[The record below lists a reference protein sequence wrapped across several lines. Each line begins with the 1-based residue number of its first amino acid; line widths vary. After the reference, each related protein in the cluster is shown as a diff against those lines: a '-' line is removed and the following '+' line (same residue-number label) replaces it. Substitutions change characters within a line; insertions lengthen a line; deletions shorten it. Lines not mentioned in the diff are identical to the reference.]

1 MADLN
6 SDSFTETTTTG
17 WFSRMGSSLVGA
29 LIGIVL
35 LPAAI
40 FVLSWNEGRAVTAAT
55 GLKRGLSTIVEISAD
70 TVNTQNNSKLIY
82 LNGTVTGVTPAI
94 DPWNQLSAT
103 GLLRLQRN
111 VEMYQWLEKESETK
125 TNNVG
130 GSQTTQKTYT
140 YSQAWSSVAANSTQ
154 FKVPQGHQNP
164 AMPLKSQ
171 TFDAQLV
178 KIGAFTLDKSLVND
192 LNNFESLDAL
202 GQAPAGYSLQGNM
215 LYKGAN
221 PDQPALGDIRVTYTA
236 IAGQTYSIAAQQ
248 NNSILTPYHDVK
260 NDYKIAL
267 IAPGVVTAQKLFADQ
282 ASTEKMITWACRIG
296 GFLMLLIGFS
306 LIMGPL
312 TMLVAFLPFLESLAG
327 IGTFI
332 IALGLSIPITLVT
345 IAIAWIASRPL
356 IGGGILIVAV
366 AAAWGIRSIAV
377 KKKASTASASAA
389 A

>member
-1 MADLN
+1 MTDQNVN
-6 SDSFTETTTTG
+6 SLTETSSTG
-17 WFSRMGSSLVGA
+17 WFSRMGSSLIGS

-35 LPAAI
+35 IPAAI

-55 GLKRGLSTIVEISAD
+55 SLKRGFSTNVEIGTD
-70 TVNTQNNSKLIY
+70 TVKPQNNSKLVY
-82 LNGTVTGVTPAI
+82 LNGPVTGVTAAI

-111 VEMYQWLEKESETK
+111 VEMYQWLEKETETK

-130 GSQTTQKTYT
+130 GSQTTQKTYS
-140 YSQAWSSVAANSTQ
+140 YSLAWSSTAANSTQ

-164 AMPLKSQ
+164 VMPLKSE
-171 TFDAQLV
+171 TFDAKTV

-192 LNNFESLDAL
+192 LNNFESVDAL
-202 GQAPAGYSLQGNM
+202 TQAPAGYSVKGNT
-215 LYKGAN
+215 LYKGTS
-221 PDQPALGDIRVTYTA
+221 PDQPALGDIRVTYSA
-236 IAGQTYSIAAQQ
+236 IAAQTYSIAAQQ
-248 NNSILTPYHDVK
+248 NNNTLTPYHDAK

-267 IAPGVVTAQKLFADQ
+267 IEPGVVTAQKLFADQ
-282 ASTEKMITWACRIG
+282 AADENLMTWAFRIV

-332 IALGLSIPITLVT
+332 IALGLAIPITLVT
-345 IAIAWIASRPL
+345 IAIAWLASRPL
-356 IGGGILIVAV
+356 LGGGILVLAV
-366 AAAWGIRSIAV
+366 AAAWAIRSIAV
-377 KKKASTASASAA
+377 KKKTSTATA
-389 A
+389 